1 MKGNIYTYR
10 DDSVLERKKHM
21 AEYLAPGVYV
31 EEFDS
36 GVKAM
41 EGVST
46 STAGFIGLAQR
57 GPTVGKPVLVT
68 SYGEFQRVFGGYLPS
83 SFKEQRYLAYSVEQ
97 FFNNGGSSAY
107 VMRVAS
113 KKDTCAK
120 SELTV
125 GDAVIHLQAASVGE
139 WGNKLQVKL
148 QRNHE
153 RNSIVL
159 KDGIEKNSYV
169 VKNADN
175 FQIGELVE
183 LSDGE
188 QGSFYKIL
196 DIHEQTIV
204 LNTTL
209 EGKYLAEEPLASPK
223 LYAVQYNFWCGL
235 GDCEEAYTGVALL
248 PELQNSLDHML
259 VKSQLCKATLETIE
273 KISAYQT
280 LDETICAENGLSLSF
295 QQGTTSFIENDPSI
309 FLGEDL
315 GTGKRTGLSAFQ
327 EISDASIMCIP
338 GITLPAV
345 QSALVGYCEGRT
357 SCFAILD
364 IPFDHTTVDEIL
376 THRSYFDS
384 NYGAMYHPWLH
395 YYDPLEKRNF
405 FIPPSGVMAGIYARC
420 DSERGVFK
428 APANEPV
435 RGCIGLS
442 ATYNEAE
449 QGKCNPQGVNLIR
462 SIPGS
467 GIRVWGA
474 RTISSDSN
482 WKYINVR
489 RSLIY
494 IEESIKASIS
504 WAVFEPND
512 QLLWS
517 RVQGTITMFL
527 TTLWRNGA
535 LVGTTPEEAF
545 FVNVG
550 KSTMTEDDILN
561 GKLICEIGVA
571 PERPTE
577 FVIFR
582 ITQKMETVC
591 KAVKEQNR

>member
-1 MKGNIYTYR
+1 
-10 DDSVLERKKHM
+10 M

-36 GVKAM
+36 GAKAM

-57 GPTVGKPVLVT
+57 GPTVGRPVLVT
-68 SYGEFQRVFGGYLPS
+68 SFGEFQRVFGAFLPS

-113 KKDTCAK
+113 KEDCAA
-120 SELTV
+120 SCELSI
-125 GDAVIHLQAASVGE
+125 GDAHIHLRAASVGE

-148 QRNHE
+148 QRNRE

-159 KDGIEKNSYV
+159 KDGPEENSYI
-169 VKNADN
+169 VKNASN

-183 LSDGE
+183 LSDGT
-188 QGSFYKIL
+188 QGTFYQVL
-196 DIHEQTIV
+196 DIREQTIV
-204 LNTTL
+204 LHAPL
-209 EGKYLAEEPLASPK
+209 VGDYLAEGPLASMK
-223 LYAVQYNFWCGL
+223 LYAVQYNLWCGFE
-235 GDCEEAYTGVALL
+235 DSEETYTGVALL
-248 PELQNSLDHML
+248 PDLQNSLDRML
-259 VKSQLCKATLETIE
+259 VKSQLCKVDLAKIE
-273 KISAYQT
+273 DVSAYQT
-280 LDETICAENGLSLSF
+280 LDTTICEENGLSLSF
-295 QQGTTSFIENDPSI
+295 QQGTTNLVEEDPSL

-315 GTGKRTGLSAFQ
+315 GPGKRTGLSAFQ

-345 QSALVGYCEGRT
+345 QSALVSYCEGRT

-364 IPFDHTTVDEIL
+364 IPIDQTTVDEVL

-384 NYGAMYHPWLH
+384 NYGAIYHPWLS
-395 YYDPLEKRNF
+395 YFDSLEKRNF
-405 FIPPSGVMAGIYARC
+405 YLPPSGVMAGIYARC
-420 DSERGVFK
+420 DNERGVFK
-428 APANEPV
+428 APANEVV
-435 RGCIGLS
+435 RGCTGLS
-442 ATYNEAE
+442 VTYNEVE

-462 SIPGS
+462 AIPGS

-474 RTISSDSN
+474 RTMSSDPS

-489 RSLIY
+489 RLFIY
-494 IEESIKASIS
+494 MEESIRANTN
-504 WAVFEPND
+504 WVVFEPND

-517 RVQGTITMFL
+517 RVEGTITMFL

-535 LVGTTPEEAF
+535 LAGATPEEAF

-550 KSTMTEDDILN
+550 TSTMTQDDILN
-561 GKLICEIGVA
+561 GRLICVIGAA
-571 PERPTE
+571 PVRPAE

-582 ITQKMETVC
+582 ITQKMED
-591 KAVKEQNR
+591 AS

>member
-1 MKGNIYTYR
+1 
-10 DDSVLERKKHM
+10 M

-36 GVKAM
+36 GAKAM

-68 SYGEFQRVFGGYLPS
+68 SFGEFQRVFGGYLPS
-83 SFKEQRYLAYSVEQ
+83 SFKEQRYLAYGVDQ
-97 FFNNGGSSAY
+97 FFNNGGSTAY

-113 KKDTCAK
+113 KQDTCAK
-120 SELTV
+120 SELTI
-125 GDAVIHLQAASVGE
+125 GDATIHFRSASEGD

-148 QRNHE
+148 QRNYQ
-153 RNSIVL
+153 RNSMIL
-159 KDGIEKNSYV
+159 ADGTEENSYV
-169 VKNADN
+169 VKTVES

-183 LSDGE
+183 LSDGT
-188 QGSFYKIL
+188 QGTFYRIL
-196 DIHEQTIV
+196 DIKERTIV
-204 LNTTL
+204 LNAPL
-209 EGKYLAEEPLASPK
+209 VGEYLAEGLLASHK
-223 LYAVQYNFWCGL
+223 LYAVQYDLWCGF
-235 GDCEEAYTGVALL
+235 GDCEEAYTGVSFL
-248 PELQNSLDHML
+248 PNLACSLDRVL
-259 VKSQLCKATLETIE
+259 VKSQLCRAELEASDD
-273 KISAYQT
+273 ISAYQT
-280 LDETICAENGLSLSF
+280 LDTTICEQNGLALAF
-295 QQGTTSFIENDPSI
+295 KQGTTNLVEDDPSVFI
-309 FLGEDL
+309 GEDL
-315 GTGKRTGLSAFQ
+315 GPGKRTGLSAFQ
-327 EISDASIMCIP
+327 EISDVSIMCIP

-345 QSALVGYCEGRT
+345 QSALVGYCEGRA

-384 NYGAMYHPWLH
+384 NYGAIYHPWLH

-405 FIPPSGVMAGIYARC
+405 FIPPSGVMAGVYARC

-428 APANEPV
+428 APANEPI

-442 ATYNEAE
+442 VTYNEAE

-474 RTISSDSN
+474 RTISSDPS

-489 RSLIY
+489 RLFIY
-494 IEESIKASIS
+494 IEESIKANTS

-512 QLLWS
+512 QILWS
-517 RVQGTITMFL
+517 RLESTIAMFL

-535 LVGTTPEEAF
+535 LVGTTPDEAF

-550 KSTMTEDDILN
+550 KTTMTEDDILN
-561 GKLICEIGVA
+561 GRLICVIGVA
-571 PERPTE
+571 PVRPAE

-582 ITQKMETVC
+582 ITQKMED
-591 KAVKEQNR
+591 AA